1 MPLTLR
7 PIKWPGTGPAYRQKF
22 PDYDVLHDGQIV
34 GRIYR
39 QMAAV
44 SPATE
49 WFWAINGAADMPS
62 SGTCGSLDRAKAE
75 FKANWDIR
83 GHELTGKARRVPMR
97 NAVASAASCWFH
109 RAVLAHGR
117 S

>member
-1 MPLTLR
+1 MPPMPLTLR

-44 SPATE
+44 SPSTE
-49 WFWAINGAADMPS
+49 WYWAINGVPVRPHVR
-62 SGTCGSLDRAKAE
+62 G
-75 FKANWDIR
+75 DIR
-83 GHELTGKARRVPMR
+83 VGATNIRVSAVPPGGVMLIFAR
-97 NAVASAASCWFH
+97 ASE
-109 RAVLAHGR
+109 VL
-117 S
+117 SV

>member
-49 WFWAINGAADMPS
+49 WFWAINGVPVRPHVMHSVGA
-62 SGTCGSLDRAKAE
+62 CGSADQAKAE
-75 FKANWDIR
+75 LKANW
-83 GHELTGKARRVPMR
+83 GKWLTWAGA
-97 NAVASAASCWFH
+97 
-109 RAVLAHGR
+109 
-117 S
+117 

>member
-7 PIKWPGTGPAYRQKF
+7 PIRWPGGPAYREKF
-22 PDYDVLHDGQIV
+22 PDYHVLHDGQIV

-49 WFWAINGAADMPS
+49 WFWAINGADCLPS
-62 SGTCGSLDRAKAE
+62 SGACGSLDQAKAE
-75 FKANWDIR
+75 LKASW
-83 GHELTGKARRVPMR
+83 EKWLT
-97 NAVASAASCWFH
+97 
-109 RAVLAHGR
+109 RAKLAPSR
-117 S
+117 ET